1 MFFKIA
7 HRVDD
12 RFPVHHDLGD
22 LVLNVD
28 SGWHTHQQDHLHYI
42 FKGYVEDAGWSP
54 DLLATITDLQVLGNF
69 CVFCFDSTQQTVSLV
84 TNRWRG
90 MIIWSEPGQ
99 WISNLDRASYTIWN
113 DSSISIDQ
121 TLGYRETKVDII
133 GDTSVAD
140 ITSSQLIDRVHQILD
155 SRIGNFLHNNTFPV
169 RVFCSGGI
177 DSTLVWRFIKRH
189 TPDYELVLENRVQW
203 DYFWCR
209 NRRQITQQFWA
220 YQQIHHWLEPCVLTS
235 GAPGDEFFFRSPA
248 TVNLWCMYNDID
260 IFDLL
265 RPGVGILYDYFM
277 LEKNQTLFRSQ
288 QSDRFLDEVMRK
300 KPSDFNRYLC
310 DIVVNDCQ
318 HWHLGNTLTFTPL
331 RDLEIFKLFLNLT
344 PNDAIPQIF
353 NGDISRALIVRNDP
367 AMLDLMSDVK
377 NVGESLSNLA
387 HLVPK

>member
-1 MFFKIA
+1 MFFKLA
-7 HRVDD
+7 HTIDD
-12 RFPVHHDLGD
+12 RFPVQHHLGKI
-22 LVLNVD
+22 VLNVD
-28 SGWHTHQQDHLHYI
+28 SGWHTHQRDNLRYV

-54 DLLATITDLQVLGNF
+54 ELLAATSDLKALGNF
-69 CVFCFDSTQQTVSLV
+69 CVFCFDTTAQTLSLK

-90 MIIWSEPGQ
+90 MIVWNKPGQ
-99 WISNLDRASYTIWN
+99 WISNLDRGSYTIWN
-113 DSSISIDQ
+113 DSSITVDQ
-121 TLGYRETKVDII
+121 DLSFLETKVDII
-133 GDTSVAD
+133 GDTSAAD
-140 ITSSQLIDRVHQILD
+140 ITPSHLIDRVHQILD
-155 SRIGNFLHNNTFPV
+155 SRIGNFLHHNTLPV

-177 DSTLVWRFIKRH
+177 DSTLVWSFIKRH
-189 TPDYELVLENRVQW
+189 TLDYELVLENRVQW

-235 GAPGDEFFFRSPA
+235 GAPGDEFFFRSPV
-248 TVNLWCMYNDID
+248 TVNLWCMYNNID

-277 LEKNQTLFRSQ
+277 LEKNQALFRSQ
-288 QSDRFLDEVMRK
+288 QSDRSLDEVMRK

-331 RDLEIFKLFLNLT
+331 RDLEIFKLFLNLS
-344 PNDAIPQIF
+344 PNNVFPQIF
-353 NGDISRALIVRNDP
+353 NGDISRALIARNDP
-367 AMLDLMSDVK
+367 TMLDLMSDVK

-387 HLVPK
+387 RLVPK